1 MARIKQ
7 IDVYFTLLFATIWM
21 LTTACQPNTTASA
34 TEEIVAEPEAPALQ
48 TGAEQLET
56 YLPQLSGKRVGM
68 VVNHTSQVGDQHL
81 VDTLHA
87 RGINITRIFAPEHG
101 FRGEADAG
109 ASIADGKDR
118 TTGAPITSL
127 YGTTKK
133 PSPEHLANLD
143 VVVFDIQ
150 DVGVRFYTYISTMTY
165 VMEACA
171 EQNIPFMVLDRP
183 NPNGHYTDG
192 PVLDPDYSSFVGMHP
207 VPVVHGMTVGEYARM
222 VNGEGWL
229 AGGVQADL
237 SVIQCANYTH
247 ETPYELPIKPSP
259 NLPNMRSIYLYPSI
273 CFFEPTKVSVGR
285 GTDKQFQLLGMP
297 GASFGDYTFLPIPK
311 PGAQKPKH
319 EGRECTG
326 LDLTSLPVDSV
337 RQWAGLNLT
346 YLVDVY
352 QSIEEKSSFF
362 TSDSFFDKLAGG
374 PGLRQKLTSG
384 ASAEEIKAS
393 WQADLEEY
401 RAMRAGYLFYP

>member
-1 MARIKQ
+1 MVKIKQ
-7 IDVYFTLLFATIWM
+7 ISVLLSVLVATIWI
-21 LTTACQPNTTASA
+21 LATSCQPATTDSETVDTAS
-34 TEEIVAEPEAPALQ
+34 EAARPALQ
-48 TGAEQLET
+48 TGAEQLKE
-56 YLPQLSGKRVGM
+56 YLPLLSGKRVGM
-68 VVNHTSQVGDQHL
+68 VVNHTSHVGDKHL

-87 RGINITRIFAPEHG
+87 RGITITRIFAPEHG

-133 PSPEHLANLD
+133 PTPEHLADLD

-165 VMEACA
+165 AMEACA
-171 EQNIPFMVLDRP
+171 EQGIPFMVLDRP
-183 NPNGHYTDG
+183 NPNGHFTDG
-192 PVLDPDYSSFVGMHP
+192 PVLDPAYSSFVGMHP
-207 VPVVHGMTVGEYARM
+207 VPVAHGMTVGEYARM

-229 AGGVQADL
+229 AGGAEADL
-237 SVIQCANYTH
+237 TVIRCANYTH
-247 ETPYELPIKPSP
+247 NTPYELPIKPSP
-259 NLPNMRSIYLYPSI
+259 NLPNMRSIYLYPSL
-273 CFFEPTKVSVGR
+273 CFFEPTQVSVGR
-285 GTDKQFQLLGMP
+285 GTEKQFQVLGMP
-297 GASFGDYTFLPIPK
+297 DASFGEYTFLPIPR

-319 EGRECTG
+319 EGRQCTG
-326 LDLTSLPVDSV
+326 LDLTSIPPDSV
-337 RQWAGLNLT
+337 RQWAGLNLS
-346 YLVDVY
+346 YLVDIY
-352 QSIEEKSSFF
+352 QSVEDKSSFF

-384 ASAEEIKAS
+384 ASAAEIKAS

-401 RAMRAGYLFYP
+401 RAMRAGYLLYP

>member
-7 IDVYFTLLFATIWM
+7 IDVFFSLCIATIWM
-21 LTTACQPNTTASA
+21 LTTACQPNTAASA
-34 TEEIVAEPEAPALQ
+34 TEEIGVEPEKPALQ
-48 TGAEQLET
+48 TGAEQMDA
-56 YLPQLSGKRVGM
+56 YLPMLTGKRVGM
-68 VVNHTSQVGDQHL
+68 VVNHTSHVGDRHL

-87 RGINITRIFAPEHG
+87 RGVAITRIFAPEHG

-133 PSPEHLANLD
+133 PTPEHLTDLD
-143 VVVFDIQ
+143 LVVFDIQ

-171 EQNIPFMVLDRP
+171 EQGIPFIVLDRP

-192 PVLDPDYSSFVGMHP
+192 PVLDPAYSSFVGMHP
-207 VPVVHGMTVGEYARM
+207 VPVAHGMTVGEYAQM

-229 AGGVQADL
+229 KGGVQADL
-237 SVIQCANYTH
+237 SVIKCTNYTH
-247 ETPYELPIKPSP
+247 DTPYELPIKPSP
-259 NLPNMRSIYLYPSI
+259 NLPNMQSIYLYPSL
-273 CFFEPTKVSVGR
+273 CFFEPTTISVGR
-285 GTDKQFQLLGMP
+285 GTDKQFQVLGMP
-297 GASFGDYTFLPIPK
+297 KASFGDYTFMPIPK
-311 PGAQKPKH
+311 PGARKPKH

-326 LDLTSLPVDSV
+326 YDLTSLPPDSV

-346 YLVDVY
+346 YLVDIY
-352 QSIEEKSSFF
+352 QSMEDKSSFF

-393 WQADLEEY
+393 WQSDLEDY
-401 RAMRAGYLFYP
+401 RAMRSKYLLYP